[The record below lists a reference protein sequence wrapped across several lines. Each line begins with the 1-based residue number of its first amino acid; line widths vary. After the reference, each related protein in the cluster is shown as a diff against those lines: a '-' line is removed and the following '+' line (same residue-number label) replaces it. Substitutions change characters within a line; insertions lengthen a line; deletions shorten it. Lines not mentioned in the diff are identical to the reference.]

1 MGKTIMVVAMWM
13 FAIYLLLLTIGN
25 GNTTEYSVA
34 CSGYDISF
42 GSDIQAMLDYTC
54 K

>member
-1 MGKTIMVVAMWM
+1 MGKTILVVTIWM

-34 CSGYDISF
+34 CPNYDISF
-42 GSDIQAMLDYTC
+42 GSNIQAMLDYTC